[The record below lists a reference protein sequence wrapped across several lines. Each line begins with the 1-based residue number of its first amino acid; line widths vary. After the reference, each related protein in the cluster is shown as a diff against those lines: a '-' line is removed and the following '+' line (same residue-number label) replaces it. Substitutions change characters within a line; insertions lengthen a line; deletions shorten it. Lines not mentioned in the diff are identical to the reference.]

1 MNISLFALSLTFK
14 KGFQSWNIHLSHH
27 WLPCILSFFRG
38 YLPHLPTYLT
48 CLACLPTW
56 TTYLP
61 DHPMWP
67 TYLNYLP
74 TYLPQL
80 PTYLPT
86 STTCNLPTYT
96 HLPDQPTYLPIWP
109 TYLPTY
115 LPTHRVR
122 KSKNF
127 PDSKIFTAK
136 TFRITCVNHNI
147 GDFATNARK
156 T

>member
-38 YLPHLPTYLT
+38 YLPHLPRL
-48 CLACLPTW
+48 
-56 TTYLP
+56 
-61 DHPMWP
+61 P
-67 TYLNYLP
+67 TYLNNLPTWSPYVTYLP
-74 TYLPQL
+74 TYLTSLPQL

-136 TFRITCVNHNI
+136 TFRIMCVNRVI
-147 GDFATNARK
+147 ADFATNARK